1 LITIVSVLSLLHCAY
16 SAAQHRFYLR
26 LTEQPFV
33 NLPFDVVFQTSI
45 SLVALIYGTSFI
57 ANPFQYIKKD
67 QVTSRPNM
75 RRSSQLSIIHH
86 LRQSCQSD
94 VTRIRSDPLVEAA
107 TASETML
114 ITRNAQRTCLRSES
128 LLGRLG
134 FPRIVTTRHFSIKS
148 SPFATDNRDNN
159 ANDKS
164 YEKKKT
170 SSRSPDFNNI
180 PGARVP
186 KSMPKSSRVLEISQ
200 TQANDAF
207 RTCLDMIKKQ
217 DVDSYQAILTM
228 NKKAQP
234 EIVALNALNV
244 ELASIRDKVD
254 TRKGDTSAMYR
265 LQFWKDAISSIYGIS
280 PLPVPRQPVAI
291 ALCSFASSANP
302 DLLLKLVETRQSTI
316 GDRQFSDINALCD
329 YGKSTIGSLL
339 CLQIDALA
347 RSSTQTK
354 VFPMTYDVAKGLGAA
369 YAIANIIRATH
380 PLLARGI
387 VLLPADVMSLN
398 GATPDSLYK
407 KKKLDESVG
416 MTKDLVNEAKRL
428 LADARRQIDQVPK
441 AVRPALAA
449 TGATTDYII
458 KTVEKNK
465 YDIYSPHLQ
474 RQNPLLLWSLL
485 VKNLCS
491 KF

>member
-1 LITIVSVLSLLHCAY
+1 
-16 SAAQHRFYLR
+16 
-26 LTEQPFV
+26 
-33 NLPFDVVFQTSI
+33 
-45 SLVALIYGTSFI
+45 
-57 ANPFQYIKKD
+57 
-67 QVTSRPNM
+67 
-75 RRSSQLSIIHH
+75 
-86 LRQSCQSD
+86 
-94 VTRIRSDPLVEAA
+94 
-107 TASETML
+107 ML
-114 ITRNAQRTCLRSES
+114 ITGNAQRPCLRSES

-164 YEKKKT
+164 NEKKKT
-170 SSRSPDFNNI
+170 SSRSPDFSNI

-347 RSSTQTK
+347 RSSTQTE
-354 VFPMTYDVAKGLGAA
+354 VLPMAYDVAKDLGAA

-416 MTKDLVNEAKRL
+416 MTKDLVNESKRL
-428 LADARRQIDQVPK
+428 LADARSRIDQVPK

-449 TGATTDYII
+449 AGATTDYII

-474 RQNPLLLWSLL
+474 RRNPLLLWSLL